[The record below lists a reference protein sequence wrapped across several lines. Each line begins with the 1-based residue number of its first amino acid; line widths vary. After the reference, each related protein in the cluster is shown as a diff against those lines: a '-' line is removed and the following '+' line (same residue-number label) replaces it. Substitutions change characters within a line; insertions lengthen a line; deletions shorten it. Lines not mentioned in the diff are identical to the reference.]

1 MVRPEI
7 LCNVQEVQQSQ
18 KRFQPIPPD
27 VVSLRQQLNS
37 SIRQEEKFSQL
48 DQKVS
53 YCAVC

>member
-1 MVRPEI
+1 MVSTEI

-53 YCAVC
+53 YYPVC